1 MDLSIKPIE
10 GSVIHYSFLWSDEY
24 EAGITEGKKD
34 RPSIVILTS
43 ENGKVLLAPITHR
56 RSVEMTGLEIPMKLK
71 RQLGLDEEKSWVVA
85 SDLNRFTWP
94 GFDIR
99 KIPGKSGD
107 TCIYGNVPPEF
118 LSQIRSLLAS
128 LLRKNLVVTV
138 DRDEGPS

>member
-1 MDLSIKPIE
+1 MDLSVRPNE
-10 GSVIHYSFLWSDEY
+10 GSVIHYSFLWSNEH

-43 ENGKVLLAPITHR
+43 DNGKFLVAPITHR
-56 RSVEMTGLEIPMKLK
+56 GAVEMTGLEIPTKLK
-71 RQLGLDEEKSWVVA
+71 RQLGLDEDKSWVVA

-94 GFDIR
+94 GFDLR
-99 KIPGKSGD
+99 KVPGADKD
-107 TCIYGNVPPEF
+107 TCIYGSVPPEF

-128 LLRKNLVVTV
+128 LLKKNLVATI